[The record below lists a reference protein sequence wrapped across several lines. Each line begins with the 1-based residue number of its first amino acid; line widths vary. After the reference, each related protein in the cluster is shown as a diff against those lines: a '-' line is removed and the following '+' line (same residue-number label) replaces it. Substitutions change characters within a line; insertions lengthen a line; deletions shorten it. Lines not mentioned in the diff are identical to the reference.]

1 MQKQPQN
8 DRDYRSFKIHYPN
21 ACLSARPPP
30 ALTVSIVREEG
41 GTSDAGP
48 KYECTTYARTY
59 VRTGHGVATFKTTN
73 WIAMIRS
80 GLNEMA

>member
-1 MQKQPQN
+1 MIETIG
-8 DRDYRSFKIHYPN
+8 RSKSTTLMLV
-21 ACLSARPPP
+21 CLHALP

-59 VRTGHGVATFKTTN
+59 GRV
-73 WIAMIRS
+73 M
-80 GLNEMA
+80 E